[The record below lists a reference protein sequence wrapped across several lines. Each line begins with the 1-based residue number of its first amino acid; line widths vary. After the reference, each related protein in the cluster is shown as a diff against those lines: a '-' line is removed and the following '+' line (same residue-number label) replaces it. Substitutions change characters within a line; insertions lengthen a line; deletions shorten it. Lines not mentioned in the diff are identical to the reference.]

1 MTNTEI
7 FGAVSVALLAL
18 SRVIY
23 FKSIFRG
30 ETRPH
35 AFSWLIWT
43 ALSGIGFA
51 AQLSQGA
58 GPGSWAR
65 GFSAV
70 TCAML
75 AVLGY
80 YRGEKNIT
88 RGDWAALIIALG
100 TIPLWIAV
108 KTPVW
113 SVIILC
119 VLDTVGYLPTVRKS
133 WDKPYSEAS
142 VTYFIASAC
151 ALSSLFAI
159 EHYNLSTWLYPAL
172 LVFTNSILGCILLA
186 RRPKGRRFQAAA

>member
-1 MTNTEI
+1 M
-7 FGAVSVALLAL
+7 FGGLSVAFLAL
-18 SRVIY
+18 SRLIY
-23 FKSIFRG
+23 FNSIFKG
-30 ETRPH
+30 VTRPH

-51 AQLSQGA
+51 AQFTQGA

-88 RGDWAALIIALG
+88 RGDWAALLVALG
-100 TIPLWIAV
+100 TIPLWLAAR
-108 KTPVW
+108 TPVW
-113 SVIILC
+113 SVMILC
-119 VLDTVGYLPTVRKS
+119 VIDTIGYLPTVRKS
-133 WDKPYSEAS
+133 WNKPYSEAS

-151 ALSSLFAI
+151 ALASLFAI
-159 EHYNLSTWLYPAL
+159 EQYNLSTWLYPAV
-172 LVFTNSILGCILLA
+172 LVVTNSIMGGILLA
-186 RRPKGRRFQAAA
+186 RRSKGRRFQAVAWLAAL